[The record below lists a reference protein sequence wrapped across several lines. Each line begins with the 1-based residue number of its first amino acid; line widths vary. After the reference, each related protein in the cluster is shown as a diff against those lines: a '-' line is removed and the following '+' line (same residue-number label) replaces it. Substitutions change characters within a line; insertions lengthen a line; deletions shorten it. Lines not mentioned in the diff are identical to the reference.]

1 MYDRDNETERTFQPE
16 ELSEFEAYLYASQ
29 GKVPVRTEVP
39 QQEKPKARGRK
50 ARPSQRVYV
59 NLLSTPGHKARMRAS
74 R

>member
-1 MYDRDNETERTFQPE
+1 MYAEQFEYERTFEPE
-16 ELSEFEAYLYASQ
+16 KLSEFENYLYASQ
-29 GKVPVRTEVP
+29 GKKQIRAEVP